1 MQENQC
7 RPFASEARAM
17 LNARGIPAREI
28 FYRWSLPTGEG
39 GYHAATLFQFEGKF
53 YFIDNWRQGAR
64 PVAAKTDLGC
74 VNRLSSGEAF
84 VCMVDEYTMK
94 RIAPRKMAD
103 LFAPAPA
110 WLQPFQT
117 KP

>member
-1 MQENQC
+1 
-7 RPFASEARAM
+7 M

-39 GYHAATLFQFEGKF
+39 GYHAAVLFQFEGKF
-53 YFIDNWRQGAR
+53 FFMDNWRQGAR

-74 VNRLSSGEAF
+74 VNRISPGEAF
-84 VCMVDEYTMK
+84 VSMVDEHTMK
-94 RIAPRKMAD
+94 RVAPRKMLD
-103 LFAPAPA
+103 LFAAPPE
-110 WLQPFQT
+110 WLKQFQT